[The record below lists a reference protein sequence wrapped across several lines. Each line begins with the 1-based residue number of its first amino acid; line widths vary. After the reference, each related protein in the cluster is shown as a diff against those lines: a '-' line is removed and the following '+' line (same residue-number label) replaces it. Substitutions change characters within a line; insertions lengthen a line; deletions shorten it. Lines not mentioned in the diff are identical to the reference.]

1 MSILK
6 LKTLR
11 VVSGG
16 LIVLAS
22 GCGMEG
28 SDSDESITEARSNLV
43 PGQND
48 YGVAETFH
56 TTGSID
62 FTNPFFQA
70 LGTNPRTCMTCHNP
84 DQGWTMTSAANKQ
97 LFKDSDGLDPL
108 FNLVDEGTA
117 PNADISTKKA
127 RKATFG
133 PNTIDLAVTRFTR
146 NINTTTAQFTVAPED
161 PSGFST
167 PTSILNFHRPT
178 AVANE
183 SKVSSITNTSGP
195 TQDIPVT
202 LANLMRG
209 AAGLH
214 EQRDLVANPM
224 DPATQ
229 NAGRDFMFGVFFAQI
244 IDKDAGRLDVGG
256 AMGGPT
262 NISMLPF
269 TLGMNDPMQPGFNP
283 KVFNIFDAWEVF
295 AVNSRHNDCE
305 QDAKAAIYRGQ
316 EIFNF
321 NQFTI
326 SGVPGFTDLSGTDVP
341 ITNGTCSTCHNTP
354 NVGGSSVIRMVDL
367 GTADEPNCSPGLP
380 IFAVTRTND
389 PNMTTRRICDLGR
402 GTTGVWTDL
411 AKFRI
416 PPLRGLAARAPYFHD
431 GQAKNIRAAIR
442 YHEDRFNIDLSHGKR
457 KDLEA
462 FLGAL

>member
-1 MSILK
+1 MLK
-6 LKTLR
+6 ALT

-16 LIVLAS
+16 LVILVG

-28 SDSDESITEARSNLV
+28 DVDEPITEARSALEAA
-43 PGQND
+43 GND
-48 YGVAETFH
+48 YGVGETFH
-56 TTGSID
+56 TSGAID

-84 DQGWTMTSAANKQ
+84 NQGWTMTSEANKQ
-97 LFKDSDGLDPL
+97 LFKDTDGLAPL
-108 FNLVDEGTA
+108 FNLVDEGTR
-117 PNADISTKKA
+117 PDADISTKRA
-127 RKATFG
+127 RKETFK
-133 PNTIDLAVTRFTR
+133 PNVVELAVTRFTR
-146 NINTTTAQFTVAPED
+146 NIPATAQFTVAPED

-167 PTSILNFHRPT
+167 PTQVLNFRRPT

-183 SKVSSITNTSGP
+183 SKVSSILNTSAP
-195 TQDIPVT
+195 TQDIPAT
-202 LANLMRG
+202 LAGLMSG

-214 EQRDLVANPM
+214 EQRNLTTNPVG
-224 DPATQ
+224 DDIRLP
-229 NAGRDFMFGVFFAQI
+229 GRDFMFGVFFAQI
-244 IDKDAGRLDVGG
+244 IDNQAGRLDAGG
-256 AMGGPT
+256 ALGGPANLAT
-262 NISMLPF
+262 FPF
-269 TLGMNDPMQPGFNP
+269 TLGMNDPMAAGFSR

-305 QDAKAAIYRGQ
+305 EDAKAAIYRGQ

-321 NQFTI
+321 NEFVI
-326 SGVPGFTDLSGTDVP
+326 SGVPGFTDLSGTETP
-341 ITNGTCSTCHNTP
+341 ITGTCSTCHNTP
-354 NVGGSSVIRMVDL
+354 NVGGHSVIRMMDI

-380 IFAVTRTND
+380 ILAVTKKDD
-389 PNMTTRRICDLGR
+389 PTMTRRICDMGR
-402 GTTGVWTDL
+402 GGNGTWADL
-411 AKFRI
+411 AKFRV
-416 PPLRGLAARAPYFHD
+416 PPLRGLAGRPPYFHD

>member
-1 MSILK
+1 MLK
-6 LKTLR
+6 WQALR

-16 LIVLAS
+16 FLLVS
-22 GCGMEG
+22 GCGMAG
-28 SDSDESITEARSNLV
+28 GDVDESITEARANLE
-43 PGQND
+43 PGGND

-56 TTGSID
+56 ITGAID

-97 LFKDSDGLDPL
+97 LFKDTDGLAPL
-108 FNLVDEGTA
+108 FNLVDEGTS
-117 PNADISTKKA
+117 PDADISTKKA
-127 RKATFG
+127 RKATFL
-133 PNTIDLAVTRFTR
+133 PNVVELAVTRFTR
-146 NINTTTAQFTVAPED
+146 NIPATAQYTVAPED

-167 PTSILNFHRPT
+167 PTKVLNFHRPT
-178 AVANE
+178 ATINE
-183 SKVSSITNTSGP
+183 ALVSSITNTSAP
-195 TQDIPVT
+195 VQDIPAT
-202 LANLMRG
+202 LAGLMRG
-209 AAGLH
+209 AAQLH
-214 EQRDLVANPM
+214 EQRDPANPVPV
-224 DPATQ
+224 DQQ
-229 NAGRDFMFGVFFAQI
+229 NAGGVFMRGIFFAQI
-244 IDKDAGRLDVGG
+244 IDNGAGRLDAGG

-262 NISMLPF
+262 NLSTFPF
-269 TLGMNDPMQPGFNP
+269 TLGMNDPMAPGFNP

-295 AVNSRHNDCE
+295 AVNGRQNDCE

-341 ITNGTCSTCHNTP
+341 IQGTCSTCHNTP
-354 NVGGSSVIRMVDL
+354 NVGGHSVIRMVDI

-380 IFAVTRTND
+380 ILAVTKKDD

-416 PPLRGLAARAPYFHD
+416 PPLRGLAGRAPYFHD

>member
-1 MSILK
+1 MLK
-6 LKTLR
+6 AVK

-16 LIVLAS
+16 LLILVS

-28 SDSDESITEARSNLV
+28 GDVDEPITEHRSNLAAA
-43 PGQND
+43 GND
-48 YGVAETFH
+48 YGVAETVH
-56 TTGSID
+56 TSGAID

-84 DQGWTMTSAANKQ
+84 NQGWTMTADANKE
-97 LFKDSDGLDPL
+97 LFKDTDGLAPL
-108 FNLVDEGTA
+108 FNLVDEGVS
-117 PNADISTKKA
+117 PVADISTKRA
-127 RKATFG
+127 RKETFK
-133 PNTIDLAVTRFTR
+133 PNVVDLAVTRFTR
-146 NINTTTAQFTVAPED
+146 NIPATAQFTIVPED

-167 PTSILNFHRPT
+167 PTQVLNFHRPT
-178 AVANE
+178 AIANE
-183 SKVSSITNTSGP
+183 AKVSSITNTSGP
-195 TQDIPVT
+195 TQDIPAT
-202 LANLMRG
+202 LAGLMRG
-209 AAGLH
+209 AAQLH
-214 EQRDLVANPM
+214 EQRDPANPVPV
-224 DPATQ
+224 DQQ
-229 NAGRDFMFGVFFAQI
+229 NAGRDFMLGIFFAQI
-244 IDKDAGRLDVGG
+244 IDNNAGRLDAGG
-256 AMGGPT
+256 ALGGPA
-262 NISMLPF
+262 NIVNLPF

-295 AVNSRHNDCE
+295 AVNGRHNDCE

-321 NQFTI
+321 NQFVI

-341 ITNGTCSTCHNTP
+341 ITGTCSTCHNTP
-354 NVGGSSVIRMVDL
+354 NVGGSSVIRMVDI

-380 IFAVTRTND
+380 ILAITRNGSN
-389 PNMTTRRICDLGR
+389 PPETRRICDLGR

-431 GQAKNIRAAIR
+431 GGAKNIRAAIR
-442 YHEDRFNIDLSHGKR
+442 YHEDRFNIDLSRGKR

>member
-1 MSILK
+1 MLK
-6 LKTLR
+6 WKALR

-16 LIVLAS
+16 LLLTVS
-22 GCGMEG
+22 GCGMEAG
-28 SDSDESITEARSNLV
+28 DGEEAITEARSNLV
-43 PGQND
+43 PGGND
-48 YGVAETFH
+48 YGVGETFH
-56 TTGSID
+56 TSGSID
-62 FTNPFFQA
+62 FTNPFFLA

-84 DQGWTMTSAANKQ
+84 NQGWTMTSDANRQ
-97 LFKDSDGLDPL
+97 LFKDTDGLDPL
-108 FNLVDEGTA
+108 FNLVDEGTR
-117 PNADISTKKA
+117 PGADISTKKA
-127 RKATFG
+127 RKATFV
-133 PNTIDLAVTRFTR
+133 PNVVDLAVTRFTR
-146 NINTTTAQFTVAPED
+146 NIPATAQFTVAPED

-178 AVANE
+178 ATMNE
-183 SKVSSITNTSGP
+183 QLVSSITNTSGP
-195 TQDIPVT
+195 VQDIPAT

-209 AAGLH
+209 AAQLH
-214 EQRDLVANPM
+214 EQRDPANPVPV
-224 DPATQ
+224 DQQ
-229 NAGRDFMFGVFFAQI
+229 NAGRDFMRGIFFAQI
-244 IDKDAGRLDVGG
+244 IDNGAGRLDAGG

-262 NISMLPF
+262 NLSMQTF
-269 TLGMNDPMQPGFNP
+269 TLGMNDPMAPGFNA

-305 QDAKAAIYRGQ
+305 EDAKAAIYRGQ
-316 EIFNF
+316 EVFNF

-326 SGVPGFTDLSGTDVP
+326 GGVPGFTDLSGTDVS
-341 ITNGTCSTCHNTP
+341 IQGTCSTCHNTP
-354 NVGGSSVIRMVDL
+354 NVGGSSVIRMVDI

-380 IFAVTRTND
+380 IFAVTRISD
-389 PNMTTRRICDLGR
+389 PTQTRRICDLGR

>member
-1 MSILK
+1 MLK
-6 LKTLR
+6 WQTLR
-11 VVSGG
+11 IVSGG
-16 LIVLAS
+16 LFLVVS
-22 GCGMEG
+22 GCGMDNG
-28 SDSDESITEARSNLV
+28 DVDESVTEARSNLE
-43 PGQND
+43 PGGND

-56 TTGSID
+56 TAGTID

-97 LFKDSDGLDPL
+97 LFKDTDGLAPL
-108 FNLVDEGTA
+108 FNLVDEGTS

-127 RKATFG
+127 RKATFM

-146 NINTTTAQFTVAPED
+146 NIPATAQFTVAPED

-167 PTSILNFHRPT
+167 PTQVLNFHRPT
-178 AVANE
+178 ATANE
-183 SKVSSITNTSGP
+183 SKVSSITNTSAP
-195 TQDIPVT
+195 TQDIQVT

-209 AAGLH
+209 AAQLH
-214 EQRDLVANPM
+214 EQRD
-224 DPATQ
+224 PATPVPVDQQ
-229 NAGRDFMFGVFFAQI
+229 NAGRDFMFGIFFAQI
-244 IDKDAGRLDVGG
+244 IDNQAGRLDAGG
-256 AMGGPT
+256 ALGGPT
-262 NISMLPF
+262 NISTFPF
-269 TLGMNDPMQPGFNP
+269 MLGMNDPMQPGFNP

-295 AVNSRHNDCE
+295 AVNGGQNDCE

-316 EIFNF
+316 EVFNF

-341 ITNGTCSTCHNTP
+341 IQGTCSTCHNTP
-354 NVGGSSVIRMVDL
+354 NVGGHSVIRMVDI

-380 IFAVTRTND
+380 ILAVTRKSDT
-389 PNMTTRRICDLGR
+389 TQTRRICDMGR
-402 GTTGVWTDL
+402 GGNGVWADL

-431 GQAKNIRAAIR
+431 GQAKNIRAAVR

>member
-1 MSILK
+1 
-6 LKTLR
+6 
-11 VVSGG
+11 
-16 LIVLAS
+16 
-22 GCGMEG
+22 
-28 SDSDESITEARSNLV
+28 
-43 PGQND
+43 
-48 YGVAETFH
+48 
-56 TTGSID
+56 
-62 FTNPFFQA
+62 
-70 LGTNPRTCMTCHNP
+70 
-84 DQGWTMTSAANKQ
+84 MTSAANKQ
-97 LFKDSDGLDPL
+97 LFKDTDGLAPL
-108 FNLVDEGTA
+108 FNLVDEGTS

-127 RKATFG
+127 RKATFT

-146 NINTTTAQFTVAPED
+146 NIPATAQFTVAPED

-167 PTSILNFHRPT
+167 PTKVLNFHRPT
-178 AVANE
+178 ATANE
-183 SKVSSITNTSGP
+183 KLVSSITNTSGP
-195 TQDIPVT
+195 VQDIDAT
-202 LANLMRG
+202 LANLMNG

-214 EQRDLVANPM
+214 EQRDVTNNPVPT
-224 DPATQ
+224 DVR
-229 NAGRDFMFGVFFAQI
+229 NAGRDFMHSIFFAQI
-244 IDKDAGRLDVGG
+244 IDNGAGRLDAGG
-256 AMGGPT
+256 ALGGPENLSHLT
-262 NISMLPF
+262 F

-295 AVNSRHNDCE
+295 AVNGRHNDCD

-341 ITNGTCSTCHNTP
+341 ITGTCSTCHNTP
-354 NVGGSSVIRMVDL
+354 NVGGHSVIRMVDI
-367 GTADEPNCSPGLP
+367 GTADEPNCSPGLVMM
-380 IFAVTRTND
+380 AVTNIANPT
-389 PNMTTRRICDLGR
+389 MTRRICDLGR

-431 GQAKNIRAAIR
+431 GQAKNIKAAIR

>member
-1 MSILK
+1 
-6 LKTLR
+6 
-11 VVSGG
+11 
-16 LIVLAS
+16 
-22 GCGMEG
+22 MEAG
-28 SDSDESITEARSNLV
+28 DGEESITEARSNLV
-43 PGQND
+43 PGGND
-48 YGVAETFH
+48 YGVGETFH
-56 TTGSID
+56 TSGSID

-84 DQGWTMTSAANKQ
+84 NQGWTMTSDANRQ
-97 LFKDSDGLDPL
+97 LFKDTDGLDPL
-108 FNLVDEGTA
+108 FNLVDEGTR
-117 PNADISTKKA
+117 PGADISTKKA
-127 RKATFG
+127 RKATFI
-133 PNTIDLAVTRFTR
+133 PNVVDLAVTRFTR
-146 NINTTTAQFTVAPED
+146 NIPATAQFTVAPED

-178 AVANE
+178 ATMNE
-183 SKVSSITNTSGP
+183 QLVSSITNTAGP
-195 TQDIPVT
+195 VQDIPVT
-202 LANLMRG
+202 LAGLMRG
-209 AAGLH
+209 AAQLH
-214 EQRDLVANPM
+214 EQRDPANPVPV
-224 DPATQ
+224 DQQ
-229 NAGRDFMFGVFFAQI
+229 NAGRDFMRGIFFAQI
-244 IDKDAGRLDVGG
+244 IDNGAGRLDAGG

-262 NISMLPF
+262 NLSMQTF
-269 TLGMNDPMQPGFNP
+269 TLGMNDPMAPGFNP

-305 QDAKAAIYRGQ
+305 EDAKAAIYRGQ
-316 EIFNF
+316 EVFNF

-341 ITNGTCSTCHNTP
+341 IQGTCSTCHNTP
-354 NVGGSSVIRMVDL
+354 NVGGSSVIRMVDI

-380 IFAVTRTND
+380 IFALTRISD
-389 PNMTTRRICDLGR
+389 PTQTRRICDLGR

-431 GQAKNIRAAIR
+431 GQAKNIRTAIR

>member
-1 MSILK
+1 MLK
-6 LKTLR
+6 WQTLR

-16 LIVLAS
+16 LLLVS
-22 GCGMEG
+22 GCGMTDG
-28 SDSDESITEARSNLV
+28 DVDESVTEARSNLE
-43 PGQND
+43 PGGND

-56 TTGSID
+56 TSGPID
-62 FTNPFFQA
+62 TTNPFFLA

-84 DQGWTMTSAANKQ
+84 DQGWTMTTAANKQ
-97 LFKDSDGLDPL
+97 LFKDTDGLAPL

-127 RKATFG
+127 RKATFL
-133 PNTIDLAVTRFTR
+133 PNVVDLAVTRFTR
-146 NINTTTAQFTVAPED
+146 NIPATAQFTVAPED

-167 PTSILNFHRPT
+167 PTSVLNFHRPT
-178 AVANE
+178 ATINE
-183 SKVSSITNTSGP
+183 QLVSSITNTSGP
-195 TQDIPVT
+195 VQDIPVT

-209 AAGLH
+209 AAQLH
-214 EQRDLVANPM
+214 EQRDPANPVPV
-224 DPATQ
+224 DQQ
-229 NAGRDFMFGVFFAQI
+229 NAGRDFMRGIFFAQI
-244 IDKDAGRLDVGG
+244 IDNGAGRLDAGG
-256 AMGGPT
+256 AKGGPT
-262 NISMLPF
+262 NLSMLTF
-269 TLGMNDPMQPGFNP
+269 TLGMNDPMAPGFTP
-283 KVFNIFDAWEVF
+283 KVFDLFDAWEVF
-295 AVNSRHNDCE
+295 AVNNRRNDCE

-316 EIFNF
+316 EVFNF

-341 ITNGTCSTCHNTP
+341 IQGTCSTCHNTP
-354 NVGGSSVIRMVDL
+354 NVGGHSVIRMVDI

-380 IFAVTRTND
+380 ILAVTRISD
-389 PNMTTRRICDLGR
+389 PTQTRRICDLGR